1 MPKSNKT
8 LFSKSDLYHLADELI
23 SMYTRFSIILNM
35 ARMENNQVMID
46 AYSGIIWEL
55 ELLIDSYGM
64 KEMTKLN

>member
-35 ARMENNQVMID
+35 ARMEKNQVMID
-46 AYSGIIWEL
+46 AYSGIVWEL
-55 ELLIDSYGM
+55 ELLIDTYGM
-64 KEMTKLN
+64 KEMTKIN